1 MHYIIL
7 SAIHVKLY
15 TLRYCKNMSRRKT
28 EFVKPDA
35 SKPVEP
41 RAKYLTVT
49 DEMQLVTIDKVEKI
63 VNEDNTKGIPQ
74 FTVRKVIVK
83 RDGDYIDYIPEEEE
97 LLKESKSTNSWYV
110 LSDYQKASSWPKEGI
125 FYWVWLASDGIR
137 WEEVQ

>member
-1 MHYIIL
+1 
-7 SAIHVKLY
+7 
-15 TLRYCKNMSRRKT
+15 MSRRKT

-35 SKPVEP
+35 SKPLET
-41 RAKYLTVT
+41 RAKYLKVT

-63 VNEDNTKGIPQ
+63 VNEDNPQGIPS

-83 RDGDYIDYIPEEEE
+83 RDGKEFDYIAEEEE
-97 LLKESKSTNSWYV
+97 LVKESKSTSSWYT
-110 LSDYQKASSWPKEGI
+110 LTDYQKASHWPKEGI

>member
-1 MHYIIL
+1 
-7 SAIHVKLY
+7 
-15 TLRYCKNMSRRKT
+15 MSRRKT

-35 SKPVEP
+35 SKPLET
-41 RAKYLTVT
+41 RAKYLKVT

-63 VNEDNTKGIPQ
+63 VNEDNPKGSGFLDVCCR

-83 RDGDYIDYIPEEEE
+83 RDGKEFDYIAEEDE
-97 LLKESKSTNSWYV
+97 LVKESKSTSSWYV